1 MQKLNLFLSI
11 HNKEA
16 PSVNTNSIEKTVSL
30 SMFYSIDLWGLSN
43 QTVKNYLLT
52 FTESLFK
59 YKVEK
64 DLHKYINITSSQ
76 LSAYTDGLNC
86 IISGTN
92 LDLKD
97 DLQTLLKISP
107 INSKVYFG
115 NKLITLLDEHIVRIT
130 DKA

>member
-1 MQKLNLFLSI
+1 MQRLNLFLSI
-11 HNKEA
+11 HSKEV
-16 PSVNTNSIEKTVSL
+16 PVVNMDLMEEVETL
-30 SMFYSIDLWGLSN
+30 SMGYSIDLWGLSN
-43 QTVKNYLLT
+43 QTVKNYLLA
-52 FTESLFK
+52 FAECLFK
-59 YKVEK
+59 YKTEK
-64 DLHKYINITSSQ
+64 DLYKHINITSSQ
-76 LSAYTDGLNC
+76 ASAYTDELNC